1 MRINNFNTL
10 GLKSLE
16 ILLTSTF
23 LNRLADYLNYL
34 SVCFCGLSPND
45 QDLMA
50 RADQEHQSY
59 ISVIH
64 VSLIGHTIVK
74 GSGHGFDKIK
84 KAKDCTVSSRD
95 LLCKSLCVTAPNKLP
110 TTFCC
115 WEVMSQIWKCF
126 KHAELHCCGIEVWHW
141 TSQGVKLLWT
151 TFFFF

>member
-64 VSLIGHTIVK
+64 VSLTGHTIVK

-110 TTFCC
+110 ATLCC
-115 WEVMSQIWKCF
+115 
-126 KHAELHCCGIEVWHW
+126 
-141 TSQGVKLLWT
+141 
-151 TFFFF
+151 